1 MFPFLEGKCWEG
13 VPGCRGECV
22 SVSKKLLVFSS
33 VHLLVAG
40 PLDSGDLPLSGP
52 PHRLVRPSVPF
63 WGRAQLRRQEE
74 AQIPAQPASI
84 ALLRSAFTAGKRAR
98 GTGRSPTT
106 GRLAGGRASATA
118 AGAQTCLLPGAG
130 APCRLGRPAHPG
142 VRRAKSWAKQAS
154 PWLLCAVVTLMY
166 LVFLVP
172 GRAEPSGYSLFL
184 LVGWGWE
191 VELAAFR
198 EFPPQAVG

>member
-1 MFPFLEGKCWEG
+1 MNRHLFPFLEGKCWEG

-118 AGAQTCLLPGAG
+118 AGAQRRPQGSVPNSHQRFLPRMPLCLGTRVLQGRE
-130 APCRLGRPAHPG
+130 RLWPDSGLHPRLQSPPVCPG
-142 VRRAKSWAKQAS
+142 VF
-154 PWLLCAVVTLMY
+154 
-166 LVFLVP
+166 VF
-172 GRAEPSGYSLFL
+172 R
-184 LVGWGWE
+184 
-191 VELAAFR
+191 
-198 EFPPQAVG
+198 AVGEGSFVCSVTEVP